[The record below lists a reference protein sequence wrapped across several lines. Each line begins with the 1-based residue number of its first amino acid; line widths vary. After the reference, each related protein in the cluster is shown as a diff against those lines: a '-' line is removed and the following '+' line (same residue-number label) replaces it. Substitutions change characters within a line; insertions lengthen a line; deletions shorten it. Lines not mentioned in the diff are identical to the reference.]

1 MWLILLM
8 AFGRIFHHKF
18 NEIIG
23 RFMVLPSIG
32 VASIQCRC
40 SHRKFQLLNQTQ
52 VHSFYPFFLFCSFVR
67 SFTCALCAS
76 AYVHRSNEGTKQR
89 TRYANK
95 MHHNEHGAGDT
106 NARHKAFYKT
116 GNLTRHLLHSVH
128 VYNNTH
134 NVLSWISKELDH
146 TKLLMGVIIV
156 TFRHITILNQK
167 KKKLNLCLFTSVAW
181 SSSSPLHRFRLS
193 SSCRQSRNSMSK
205 SQRLSRCP
213 IRGIKPNAFDW
224 RLANRRITWSIIHN
238 KSQLQ
243 LRKIK
248 ARSWKR

>member
-167 KKKLNLCLFTSVAW
+167 KKN
-181 SSSSPLHRFRLS
+181 
-193 SSCRQSRNSMSK
+193 
-205 SQRLSRCP
+205 
-213 IRGIKPNAFDW
+213 
-224 RLANRRITWSIIHN
+224 
-238 KSQLQ
+238 
-243 LRKIK
+243 
-248 ARSWKR
+248 